1 MEEKN
6 LFSIARSGTT
16 ALCITFLLLMAIG
29 QINDLLFPSPRYVD
43 YVTETSYPD
52 AQTDAQKEAYRKQ
65 YDAYC
70 EAKKGP
76 DFSRFFVRSGASV
89 LFIFAGITLSMTAL
103 ATAFIAAGTIGLC
116 YAFIEHGSGLPTPLR
131 LVFLFLTISLLCFI
145 LYRWGKKNSNDI
157 TGRQ

>member
-1 MEEKN
+1 MEEKT

-16 ALCITFLLLMAIG
+16 ALCITFLLLMAVG

-52 AQTDAQKEAYRKQ
+52 TQTDAQKESYRKQ

-76 DFSRFFVRSGASV
+76 NFPRFFVRSGASFLF
-89 LFIFAGITLSMTAL
+89 LFIGIALSVTAL
-103 ATAFIAAGTIGLC
+103 ATAFIAAGTLGLC
-116 YAFIEHGSGLPTPLR
+116 YAFIEHGSGLPTSMR
-131 LVFLFLTISLLCFI
+131 LFFLFLAIGLLCFS
-145 LYRWGKKNSNDI
+145 LYRWGRKKE
-157 TGRQ
+157 